1 MKIEELKNEIE
12 QIKLELV
19 GEGNTSTIVC
29 SLLNELYDKEEELKL
44 LEQNKIM
51 AEYNRQTDLTK
62 YEAI

>member
-44 LEQNKIM
+44 LEQNKMM